1 MKRKE
6 ADREFRKFLEGRVDR
21 RDFVRKL
28 LAAGASVTSVA
39 ALLEACSGGSKE
51 PPKAAATP
59 SAAPSQA
66 ASAAAAT
73 PSAAP
78 TQAASAA
85 AAPAPAS
92 LSDLP
97 EIEKELHIANWSDYI
112 AEDTVSKFEK
122 ESGIKVKYS
131 TYESNE
137 ELMSKLQVGQAGYDI
152 VVPTGYIVTVLAAQN
167 LLFPLRKQYIPNFK
181 NVASLFVNPAF
192 DPDNVMGV
200 PWQWGTTGIA
210 YRSDKVNPPPD
221 SWGVFLDAKYKGK
234 MTQMDDLRD
243 AVGAWLKFRG
253 KSLNSRDAAELEQAK
268 KDAIAAKDNLKA
280 FVSAA
285 VKGQLVAGDVWLAQ
299 LWNGDTAQA
308 KVEEPKI
315 EYVLP
320 KEGACIWT
328 DSLVIPASA
337 PHKRA
342 AHEFMNFILR
352 PEIAAGISDFTGY
365 GTPVQPA
372 MTLVKSPVP
381 YPTDEER
388 KRLEY
393 QTDLG
398 TAAQAWDKLWTEIK
412 SA

>member
-1 MKRKE
+1 VKRKD
-6 ADREFRKFLEGRVDR
+6 ADREFRGFLEGRVDR

-28 LAAGASVTSVA
+28 LTAGASVTSVA

-51 PPKAAATP
+51 PPKP
-59 SAAPSQA
+59 
-66 ASAAAAT
+66 AAT

-85 AAPAPAS
+85 ATQAASAAPSSAPAPAS

-137 ELMSKLQVGQAGYDI
+137 EMMSKLQVGQAGYDI
-152 VVPTGYIVTVLAAQN
+152 VVPTGYIVTVLAAQK
-167 LLFPLRKQYIPNFK
+167 LLFPLRKQYLPNFK
-181 NVASLFVNPAF
+181 NVAGLFVNPEF
-192 DPDNVMGV
+192 DPDNGMGV

-243 AVGAWLKFRG
+243 TVGAWLKYRG
-253 KSLNSRDAAELEQAK
+253 KSLNSTDAAELEQAK
-268 KDAIAAKDNLKA
+268 KDAIAAKAHLKA
-280 FVSAA
+280 YVSAP
-285 VKGQLVAGDVWLAQ
+285 VKGQLVAGDVWIAQ

-308 KVEEPKI
+308 KVEEAKI

-320 KEGACIWT
+320 KEGAGIWT
-328 DSLVIPASA
+328 DSLVIPANA

-352 PEIAAGISDFTGY
+352 PEIAASISDFTGY

-372 MTLVKSPVP
+372 MALMKNPVP

-393 QTDLG
+393 QKDLG
-398 TAAQAWDKLWTEIK
+398 AAAQAWDKLWTEIK

>member
-1 MKRKE
+1 VKRKD
-6 ADREFRKFLEGRVDR
+6 ADREFRGFLEGRVDR

-51 PPKAAATP
+51 PAKP
-59 SAAPSQA
+59 
-66 ASAAAAT
+66 AAT

-85 AAPAPAS
+85 ATQAASAAPSSAPAPAS

-137 ELMSKLQVGQAGYDI
+137 EMMSKLQVGQAGYDI
-152 VVPTGYIVTVLAAQN
+152 VVPTGYIVTVLAAQK
-167 LLFPLRKQYIPNFK
+167 LLFPLRKQYLPNFK
-181 NVASLFVNPAF
+181 NVAGLFVNPEF
-192 DPDNVMGV
+192 DPDNAMGV

-243 AVGAWLKFRG
+243 TVGAWLKFRG
-253 KSLNSRDAAELEQAK
+253 KSLNSTDAADLEQAK
-268 KDAIAAKDNLKA
+268 KDAIAAKANLKA
-280 FVSAA
+280 YVSAP
-285 VKGQLVAGDVWLAQ
+285 VKGQLVAGDVWIAQ

-308 KVEEPKI
+308 KVEEAKI

-320 KEGACIWT
+320 KEGAGIWT
-328 DSLVIPASA
+328 DSLVIPANA

-352 PEIAAGISDFTGY
+352 PEIAAGISEFTGY

-372 MTLVKSPVP
+372 MALMKNPVP
-381 YPTDEER
+381 YPSDEER

-393 QTDLG
+393 QKDLG
-398 TAAQAWDKLWTEIK
+398 AAAQAWDKLWTEIK